1 MTEDATEQQRLNI
14 CPTCGEQ
21 NPPGTLMCR
30 NCSALLS
37 DHKAGVTYKLDMEES
52 QVIEGGDRADAP
64 VAEGDQPS
72 KFVAGST
79 FAIKIRE
86 ADDPMVYQA
95 KPEKT
100 LLVGRRNDKDAFIP
114 DVDLYPFA
122 GFLLGVSRKHALI
135 YPQDDRLMIE
145 DLGSRNGTY
154 VAGERL
160 KPNTPQALHD
170 GVRVSL
176 GKLHFTIHY

>member
-1 MTEDATEQQRLNI
+1 MEDATQKPSLII
-14 CPTCGEQ
+14 CHACGAQ
-21 NPPGTLMCR
+21 NPPGTLICR
-30 NCSALLS
+30 NCGALLT
-37 DHKAGVTYKLDMEES
+37 DHQVGVTYKLDPTETQALQS
-52 QVIEGGDRADAP
+52 TDGNTTPIADDD
-64 VAEGDQPS
+64 ERS
-72 KFVAGST
+72 KFVPGST

-95 KPEKT
+95 KAEKT

-135 YPQDDRLMIE
+135 YPLGDRLMIE

-160 KPNTPQALHD
+160 KPNTPQVLYD

>member
-1 MTEDATEQQRLNI
+1 MREDVTEKQRLNI

-30 NCSALLS
+30 NCGALLS
-37 DHKAGVTYKLDMEES
+37 DHQAGVTYKLDLEES
-52 QVIEGGDRADAP
+52 QPE
-64 VAEGDQPS
+64 EGDVAAAEANAAQPS
-72 KFVAGST
+72 KFAAGST

-95 KPEKT
+95 DADKT

-135 YPQDDRLMIE
+135 YPQDDTLMIE

-160 KPNTPQALHD
+160 KPNPPHPLYD